1 MAQMTLRMGS
11 NPSAAKCSVVTT
23 LMTSRRPQLVL
34 IDSAIRM
41 DKMGHVKVKID
52 LLKHRDSLRTSA
64 HGMAIR
70 HARVGM
76 VTHFVLWHQSHSKHG
91 LTGNGPMPTP
101 CHSLEGAGERG
112 L

>member
-1 MAQMTLRMGS
+1 MMLRMGS

-52 LLKHRDSLRTSA
+52 LLNIAILCDLVPMGGPS
-64 HGMAIR
+64 GM
-70 HARVGM
+70 RV
-76 VTHFVLWHQSHSKHG
+76 
-91 LTGNGPMPTP
+91 
-101 CHSLEGAGERG
+101 
-112 L
+112 